1 MVNMPDFQGSADTEP
16 VIREAVF
23 SEPPGMHNSYKVG
36 DKVWVAFIRE
46 EKQFPVVIGKITNSD
61 TIQDFGNSFSVN
73 TLNVLSS
80 ATLPSNLTFKGA
92 EAGYGTLKQLINK
105 IKAATN
111 FIETNANLE
120 YTLQHLPEQGENS
133 DTPGESGGISQEELD
148 TLIQQVIEATAK
160 TNEYSTWS
168 NITAVQTQKE
178 LQTDFAIGKILYV
191 KNDAGKTYSFQS
203 EIDIYPIFS
212 LSTNYLTSDNPVV
225 EFSNA
230 AQTYTTSKVAGTWR
244 VKDIFSGGV
253 LAQRYDIDQEEID
266 NRITLSDGTIC
277 YLTDSYGNARSYFC
291 ELTDLG
297 VVHTPILSRDL
308 IYLNKNKVPITNLT
322 SNKEDDVTVHFIAKA
337 NELYNPNDAASQPYI
352 ILQRYDGD
360 PRNHDVDGDG
370 NNNDTIDNITVLN
383 MPSALINKGGYS
395 CRFKTHTNQTT
406 MFTHT
411 NNSGAGTEVVLLPN
425 DYNLIYKDTYGEI
438 SPYLFTGAAKLSTI
452 YIPSNTA
459 LLSIGAFSNVGS
471 ELRDKKQYVRFLNLE
486 NSCVHCIRS
495 EVFQNVAFENN
506 CIKLPKMPLGGIIYF
521 DQKAFGYYNY
531 NGNHPKLKTI
541 FASSVLD
548 FDHAYNASIDGPS
561 ATPHNGAF
569 CVTWGSVSYTNSF
582 ARQLVL
588 PTDKQWTHDILKRS
602 SIVSFLRINANQK
615 NLSLKTDETP
625 VFGSAVTDILNQFLN
640 AAEDDFTAETIL
652 TDDVK
657 LQVRF
662 INAAKCDYDLQSES
676 LPSIPTILYNYKY

>member
-1 MVNMPDFQGSADTEP
+1 
-16 VIREAVF
+16 
-23 SEPPGMHNSYKVG
+23 
-36 DKVWVAFIRE
+36 
-46 EKQFPVVIGKITNSD
+46 
-61 TIQDFGNSFSVN
+61 
-73 TLNVLSS
+73 
-80 ATLPSNLTFKGA
+80 
-92 EAGYGTLKQLINK
+92 
-105 IKAATN
+105 
-111 FIETNANLE
+111 
-120 YTLQHLPEQGENS
+120 
-133 DTPGESGGISQEELD
+133 
-148 TLIQQVIEATAK
+148 
-160 TNEYSTWS
+160 
-168 NITAVQTQKE
+168 
-178 LQTDFAIGKILYV
+178 
-191 KNDAGKTYSFQS
+191 
-203 EIDIYPIFS
+203 
-212 LSTNYLTSDNPVV
+212 
-225 EFSNA
+225 
-230 AQTYTTSKVAGTWR
+230 
-244 VKDIFSGGV
+244 
-253 LAQRYDIDQEEID
+253 
-266 NRITLSDGTIC
+266 
-277 YLTDSYGNARSYFC
+277 
-291 ELTDLG
+291 
-297 VVHTPILSRDL
+297 
-308 IYLNKNKVPITNLT
+308 
-322 SNKEDDVTVHFIAKA
+322 
-337 NELYNPNDAASQPYI
+337 
-352 ILQRYDGD
+352 
-360 PRNHDVDGDG
+360 
-370 NNNDTIDNITVLN
+370 
-383 MPSALINKGGYS
+383 
-395 CRFKTHTNQTT
+395 

-548 FDHAYNASIDGPS
+548 FDHAYNVSIDGPS

-676 LPSIPTILYNYKY
+676 LPSIATILYNYKY